1 MRLLNA
7 QTHKLESYHDE
18 QSVPGGYAI
27 LSHTWGSEDQEIS
40 FEDFKEFRRG
50 LGPTSSS
57 SSPSSEDVQTA
68 RQTLPESKGPGW
80 AKIDGSCDKAI
91 EYGYSYVWIDT
102 FCIDKSSTADL
113 QEFHNS
119 MFRWYENAGV
129 CFVYLSDV
137 SSPDGA
143 EEEGSDFR
151 KSKWFTRGWTLQE
164 LLAPSNLD
172 FFDKSW
178 RKIGVKSDLSATI
191 HEVTGINSQ
200 YIIGVPMSNGLS
212 VYQCLSR
219 ASVAERMSW
228 AARRR
233 TTRPED
239 QAYCLLGIFDIHIPM
254 LYGEGLHA
262 FQRLQEEIMKVTND
276 TSLFAWGL
284 GRMWNSSEGSSIL
297 APAPEYFEQCSDIE
311 IMGLVDF
318 KRPSFHLSQ
327 KGLVVDLPIVQ
338 DRKFDNISYL
348 ILHCGIVTESDQKVS
363 LVAVPIV
370 SIRAAESHR
379 EWDADGN
386 FIRPIWCSPML
397 VSTTGIFLGA
407 ARTARALIV
416 RSSPANDHL
425 WTIPISLKAPEGV
438 GENAQWKLLGLYPPQ
453 PTKQGGCLVSL
464 YDFPYVARASSRQV
478 HRTQPSRDLNFTTPT
493 KDGMVSLHIDT
504 ELGAFLLL
512 LNYQIGG
519 PRQMKSGGA
528 VLSFGCWS
536 SLKSMTCRLFPCSG
550 DKDAESIQKIVARMS
565 RMSRM
570 SEGVGEIRSLDV
582 DGDEPRA
589 RFAVG
594 SCGYLDVFWKTM
606 PVREEARR
614 QGRTGDQIHR
624 ISVVEIFVTKGEVSV
639 EKVVSGR
646 SFITRLRRGFVG
658 LQNVRRLVHDRND
671 RRS

>member
-7 QTHKLESYHDE
+7 KTHKLESYDDE
-18 QSVPGGYAI
+18 QSVPDGYAI
-27 LSHTWGSEDQEIS
+27 LSHTWGGEDQEIS

-50 LGPTSSS
+50 LAPSSSS
-57 SSPSSEDVQTA
+57 SSPSSEDVRAA
-68 RQTLPESKGPGW
+68 RQTLPKSKSPGW
-80 AKIDGSCDKAI
+80 AKIDGTCDKAL

-102 FCIDKSSTADL
+102 FCIDKSSSAEL
-113 QEFHNS
+113 QESINS
-119 MFRWYENAGV
+119 MFRWYEKAGV
-129 CFVYLSDV
+129 CFAYLSDV

-143 EEEGSDFR
+143 EEEVSDFR

-164 LLAPSNLD
+164 LLAPSSLD
-172 FFDKSW
+172 FFDESW
-178 RKIGVKSDLSATI
+178 RKIGVKSNLSAII

-239 QAYCLLGIFDIHIPM
+239 LAYCLLGIFDIHIPM

-262 FQRLQEEIMKVTND
+262 FQRLQEEIMKVTDD

-284 GRMWNSSEGSSIL
+284 GRMWNSSESSSIL
-297 APAPEYFEQCSDIE
+297 APAPEYFEHCSDIE
-311 IMGLVDF
+311 IMDLVDF
-318 KRPSFHLSQ
+318 KRPSFHMSQ
-327 KGLVVDLPIVQ
+327 QGLVVDLPIVQ
-338 DRKFDNISYL
+338 DSKFDNISYL
-348 ILHCGIVTESDQKVS
+348 ILHCGIATDSDQKVS

-370 SIRAAESHR
+370 STRAAESHR

-386 FIRPIWCSPML
+386 FIRPIWCTPML
-397 VSTTGIFLGA
+397 ISTTFLDDA
-407 ARTARALIV
+407 TTARALIV

-425 WTIPISLKAPEGV
+425 WTIPISLKAPEEMGK
-438 GENAQWKLLGLYPPQ
+438 NAQWRLLGLYPPQ

-464 YDFPYVARASSRQV
+464 YKFPYVARASSRQV
-478 HRTQPSRDLNFTTPT
+478 HLVQLSAPTPETPTQPSRDLKFTTPP

-504 ELGAFLLL
+504 DLGAFLLL

-528 VLSFGCWS
+528 VLSFGYWS
-536 SLKSMTCRLFPCSG
+536 SLKSMSCRLFPCSM
-550 DKDAESIQKIVARMS
+550 DKDAESVQKIVARMS
-565 RMSRM
+565 LM
-570 SEGVGEIRSLDV
+570 SEGVGEIPSLDV
-582 DGDEPRA
+582 DGDEYRA
-589 RFAVG
+589 RFAIG
-594 SCGYLDVFWKTM
+594 SRGYLDVFWETT
-606 PVREEARR
+606 PVRQEARR

-624 ISVVEIFVTKGEVSV
+624 ISVVEIFVTKGEVKSLP
-639 EKVVSGR
+639 VV
-646 SFITRLRRGFVG
+646 
-658 LQNVRRLVHDRND
+658 
-671 RRS
+671 